1 MLDRDPAAAA
11 QDPSRPDAS
20 PQPTAVVMDRQG
32 VRPLGRKA
40 QETRL
45 RVLQAAEAV
54 FGDFGYHGAAITEI
68 TRRARVSQGTFYLY
82 FESKLEIFRAL
93 VRQISAEV
101 RHATSVAAA
110 GGRDR
115 LEAERLGFA
124 AFFRYLDHHPRL
136 YRIVRESE
144 FVDKDL
150 FVWYYRTLG
159 ENYTRRL
166 RAAMER
172 GEVRPTDPEALA
184 WSLMGVAETVG
195 MRYMVWDDASGIA
208 PVFETIME
216 FVIGGLRPD
225 PAGSDAN
232 PQGGE
237 AGSRRGPSR

>member
-1 MLDRDPAAAA
+1 
-11 QDPSRPDAS
+11 
-20 PQPTAVVMDRQG
+20 MDRQG

-45 RVLQAAEAV
+45 RILQAAEEV
-54 FGDFGYHGAAITEI
+54 FGEFGYHGAAITEI

-82 FESKLEIFRAL
+82 FESKLEIFQAL
-93 VRQISAEV
+93 VRQISTEV
-101 RHATSVAAA
+101 RQATSTAAA
-110 GGRDR
+110 GSRDR

-124 AFFRYLDHHPRL
+124 AFFRYLDHHRHL

-150 FVWYYRTLG
+150 FIWYYRTLG

-172 GEVRPTDPEALA
+172 GEIRQTDPEALA

-208 PVFETIME
+208 PVFDTIME
-216 FVIGGLRPD
+216 FVTSGLRPD
-225 PAGSDAN
+225 PAGGDSRA
-232 PQGGE
+232 QGGE
-237 AGSRRGPSR
+237 PGPRPGPKR